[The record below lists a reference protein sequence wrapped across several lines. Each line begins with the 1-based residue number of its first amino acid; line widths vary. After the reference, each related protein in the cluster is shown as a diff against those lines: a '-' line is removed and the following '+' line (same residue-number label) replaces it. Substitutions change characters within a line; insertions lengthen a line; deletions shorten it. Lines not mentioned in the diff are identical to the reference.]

1 MKIKF
6 IKPVIPFIIF
16 LCYFNLNAQN
26 NSDNQQSKS
35 VTNSFF
41 NEFRAM
47 NTADLAI
54 GSSVMNG
61 DFVDPLFEIY
71 MHIGYKRFIIP
82 HLNINFGY
90 NKFNLA
96 YKDVFNEGFMSFDLN
111 LESLILPNERFTPYV
126 FAGVGLNASN
136 YFKQTDLKVQGGVGL
151 QYMMFEGL
159 GIKLFTDYNHV
170 FSDELDGKIFG
181 DADDVYWRLGLGLNY
196 YFGNSV
202 KKEKILDD
210 ETTIIKSN
218 PILPKN

>member
-126 FAGVGLNASN
+126 FRRSRS
-136 YFKQTDLKVQGGVGL
+136 KC
-151 QYMMFEGL
+151 
-159 GIKLFTDYNHV
+159 IKLF
-170 FSDELDGKIFG
+170 
-181 DADDVYWRLGLGLNY
+181 
-196 YFGNSV
+196 
-202 KKEKILDD
+202 
-210 ETTIIKSN
+210 
-218 PILPKN
+218 